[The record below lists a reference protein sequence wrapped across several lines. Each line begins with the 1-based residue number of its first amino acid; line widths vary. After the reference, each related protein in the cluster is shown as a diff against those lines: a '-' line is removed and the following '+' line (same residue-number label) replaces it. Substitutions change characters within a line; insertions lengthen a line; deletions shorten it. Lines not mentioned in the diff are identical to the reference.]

1 MDMTDTVKS
10 ADSGVGLLNMMA
22 ETDSK
27 RPRRV
32 RSRWR
37 GLAYVVVVLVGILGL
52 AAIAGETYESLSRAR
67 DERLFPRWGELV
79 DVGGYRLNLNCIG
92 EGSPTVVL
100 DSALGMP
107 GAEWSLVQ
115 PEVAEFAH
123 VCSYDR
129 AGYGWSD
136 PGPAPRTAA
145 QNSKELHTLLQNSG
159 VNPPFILV
167 GHGLGGLNAR
177 MYARAYAAQVGG
189 IILVD
194 ADHEDELQ
202 HLPPEFSS
210 SDQQQAKSLHRWQPF
225 MPLLAHL
232 GVARLTLL
240 KQPYPDLS
248 ADVTEE
254 LRFLQLRGSY
264 FDAMVGELDA
274 LPETRNQVRA
284 SGRLGDIP
292 LIVLTAGS
300 PDRDLRPEHD
310 RAAFRKTWLQ
320 LQASLT
326 DLSSRGGQVIVPE
339 SGHLIPL
346 EQPQAVVGVIKEA
359 VNQLRN
365 KP

>member
-1 MDMTDTVKS
+1 V
-10 ADSGVGLLNMMA
+10 SGDLTGMA
-22 ETDSK
+22 ETDTE
-27 RPRRV
+27 RRSRV
-32 RSRWR
+32 PSRWR
-37 GLAYVVVVLVGILGL
+37 GLAYIIVLLVGILGL
-52 AAIAGETYESLSRAR
+52 AAIAGETYESLARAR

-115 PEVAEFAH
+115 PDVAEFAH

-145 QNSKELHTLLQNSG
+145 QNTKELHTLLQNAG

-167 GHGLGGLNAR
+167 GHALGGMNAR
-177 MYARAYAAQVGG
+177 VYARAFGPQVAGV
-189 IILVD
+189 ILVD

-202 HLPPEFSS
+202 QLPPEFSS
-210 SDQQQAKSLHRWQPF
+210 FEQQHAKSLRRWQPF
-225 MPLLAHL
+225 VPLLAHL
-232 GVARLTLL
+232 GVARLTVL
-240 KQPYPDLS
+240 KQPSPDLS
-248 ADVTEE
+248 EDMREE
-254 LRFLQLRGSY
+254 LRFLQLRSSY

-300 PDRDLRPEHD
+300 PERDLPPELD
-310 RAAFRKTWLQ
+310 RTAFRKSWLQ
-320 LQASLT
+320 SLQPSLVN
-326 DLSSRGGQVIVPE
+326 LSSRGKQEIVPE
-339 SGHLIPL
+339 SGHSIPL
-346 EQPQAVVGVIKEA
+346 EQPQAVVSAIKEA
-359 VNQLRN
+359 VNQLRH